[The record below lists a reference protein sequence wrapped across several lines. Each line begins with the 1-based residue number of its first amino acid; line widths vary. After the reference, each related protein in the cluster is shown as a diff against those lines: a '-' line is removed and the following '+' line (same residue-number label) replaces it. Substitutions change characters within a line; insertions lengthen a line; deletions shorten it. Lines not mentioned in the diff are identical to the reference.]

1 MPDGGE
7 TKQKSRIRRIIIILA
22 LLAVLLGPVIAYVA
36 SKDVRTKVREVEF
49 LSSLPDW

>member
-7 TKQKSRIRRIIIILA
+7 TKRKNRLVRMLVIIA
-22 LLAVLLGPVIAYVA
+22 LLAVLIGPVVAYVA
-36 SKDVRTKVREVEF
+36 SKDVRTKIREIEF